1 MPLLLLTL
9 LASCGTQPTPDGNAA
24 SVAPGSSPAATAEPG
39 SSLSIALSKLD
50 PASRA
55 LAGLIEPGEMVDA
68 RIDTGNPVDVIRAV
82 RAGGGTANLVS
93 DTIVLLT
100 APFDVVV
107 ANLARIDVAS
117 GSLAEDLTA
126 MRRIAAQPPAAQ
138 SSNSGNPYAG
148 TDIAVPADAVAIPPI
163 LLRPMLAAL
172 RDGIVTFD
180 GRPYPRMSFDGGC
193 GADSCDLTATGFV
206 DGASPDATDW
216 WAVHAAAVNGWL
228 PTSGA
233 GDRQLRGIPRP
244 LARAAEW
251 IARSDPA
258 VANEIASYDRL
269 ASIAWQ
275 PGQPILIRI
284 DYQRDCAAA
293 RAPGAVV
300 AEDGVCLDNLEVLVD
315 VATARV
321 VDVEATTLKS

>member
-9 LASCGTQPTPDGNAA
+9 LAGCGTQPTPDGNAA

-126 MRRIAAQPPAAQ
+126 MRRIAARRRVAQ
-138 SSNSGNPYAG
+138 ASNSGNPYAG

-163 LLRPMLAAL
+163 LLQPMLAAL

-228 PTSGA
+228 PTSGP

-321 VDVEATTLKS
+321 VDVDATTLKS